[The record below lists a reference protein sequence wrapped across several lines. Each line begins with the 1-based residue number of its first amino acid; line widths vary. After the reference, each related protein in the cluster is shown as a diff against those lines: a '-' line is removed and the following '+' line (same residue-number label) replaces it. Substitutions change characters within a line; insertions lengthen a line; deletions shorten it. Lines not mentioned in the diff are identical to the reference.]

1 MFSFCCQSQ
10 YFSHCFLKN
19 TFPFFLSFL
28 RILECHETYMNV
40 ISFSWDGEQ
49 DFIQQQSLVMEDA
62 GCMWFNTE
70 SLHISAAVGLTCSAY
85 FMGSLLKICIFQYC
99 GCLMALTN
107 KKNSYFPHVQRV
119 KTLSPNY
126 FVETRANFPLLSN
139 LIIQFST
146 ALMWNCPQENHFSS
160 IPNSTWLQ
168 GYILYKYSKRI
179 SHWCP
184 LLLAQSTYSALS
196 IVDYSFYYSLLYFVR
211 SYYVLYFG
219 FPARCKFSKRDYQVL
234 KSTV

>member
-85 FMGSLLKICIFQYC
+85 SMGSLLKICIFQYC

-107 KKNSYFPHVQRV
+107 KKTVTFHMFKGLKRYHRITSWKPGQIFPYYPIW
-119 KTLSPNY
+119 SS
-126 FVETRANFPLLSN
+126 NFLRHSCE
-139 LIIQFST
+139 T
-146 ALMWNCPQENHFSS
+146 ALRKIIFPVYPTALDYRDTFCTNTPKESPTDAPSS
-160 IPNSTWLQ
+160 
-168 GYILYKYSKRI
+168 
-179 SHWCP
+179 
-184 LLLAQSTYSALS
+184 
-196 IVDYSFYYSLLYFVR
+196 
-211 SYYVLYFG
+211 
-219 FPARCKFSKRDYQVL
+219 
-234 KSTV
+234 